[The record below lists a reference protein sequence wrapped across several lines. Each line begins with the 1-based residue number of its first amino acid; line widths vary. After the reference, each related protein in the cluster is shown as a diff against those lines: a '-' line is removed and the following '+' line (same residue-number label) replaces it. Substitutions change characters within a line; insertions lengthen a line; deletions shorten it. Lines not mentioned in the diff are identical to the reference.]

1 MSRTSLVIFVSLL
14 VIFAFLSINSM
25 GDLPDKIAIHF
36 NVSGSADSWTTREIY
51 RVVFL
56 LCLIGFPLFLV
67 SVMAVAPRLAVDDGK
82 NQIEDPFWLR
92 HACWLCALT
101 AVFIYA
107 IHITVMRANAI
118 NPPSL
123 AISQLLLMVFIYLAA
138 LAWWVAVFLRHF
150 KKQTG

>member
-1 MSRTSLVIFVSLL
+1 MSRTSLIIFVSLL

-25 GDLPDKIAIHF
+25 GDLPDKVAIHF

-67 SVMAVAPRLAVDDGK
+67 SVMTVAPQLALNDTK
-82 NQIEDPFWLR
+82 KQIENSFWLR
-92 HACWLCALT
+92 HACWLGAFT
-101 AVFIYA
+101 VTFIYA
-107 IHITVMRANAI
+107 IHITVIRANVI

-150 KKQTG
+150 KK

>member
-82 NQIEDPFWLR
+82 NQIEDPFWTD
-92 HACWLCALT
+92 ACWLGDLRNTHYGHACQCNKP
-101 AVFIYA
+101 A
-107 IHITVMRANAI
+107 IAGDQSAC
-118 NPPSL
+118 S
-123 AISQLLLMVFIYLAA
+123 
-138 LAWWVAVFLRHF
+138 
-150 KKQTG
+150 

>member
-56 LCLIGFPLFLV
+56 LCLIGFSLFLV

-82 NQIEDPFWLR
+82 KQIEDPFWTARLLVGRFTQYTLR
-92 HACWLCALT
+92 SC
-101 AVFIYA
+101 VP
-107 IHITVMRANAI
+107 M
-118 NPPSL
+118 
-123 AISQLLLMVFIYLAA
+123 Q
-138 LAWWVAVFLRHF
+138 
-150 KKQTG
+150 